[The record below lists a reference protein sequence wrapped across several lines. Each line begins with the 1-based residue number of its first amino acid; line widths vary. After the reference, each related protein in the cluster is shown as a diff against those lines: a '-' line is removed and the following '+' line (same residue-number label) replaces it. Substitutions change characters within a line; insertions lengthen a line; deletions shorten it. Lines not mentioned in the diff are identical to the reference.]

1 MAAPECYILA
11 WPCIHWPKLAGF
23 RRKEFTMKKI
33 ITAMLEVGM
42 FLGAGVAWL
51 EALLVMFFAA
61 MLGTV
66 AFAFVL
72 AGLKTAFLN

>member
-1 MAAPECYILA
+1 
-11 WPCIHWPKLAGF
+11 
-23 RRKEFTMKKI
+23 MKKI

-66 AFAFVL
+66 ALAFVL

>member
-1 MAAPECYILA
+1 
-11 WPCIHWPKLAGF
+11 
-23 RRKEFTMKKI
+23 MKKI